1 MSLTPRRAAFF
12 DVDNTLVRGS
22 TIYFLGRGM
31 YQRGFF
37 TKSDISRFVLANLR
51 FRLTGTEKQDEINRF
66 QKSAQDFI
74 GGHNVS
80 DIREVAQE
88 IYDEY
93 VSPALWEG
101 TIEIAQRHL
110 NDGVEVWLVTAAP
123 EDMAT
128 LIAERL
134 GFTGALG
141 SKAAIENGHYTGAM
155 NGPLLHGREK
165 ATAMIELAKEHGFD
179 LENCFGAI
187 MQYPNG
193 KGAIGN
199 IESCISKS
207 VPRELGPQYFILD
220 IGFIAVP
227 FLLKIPKIILSGF
240 ISLSGASS
248 GVTTSGNSSSAG
260 KFMYLYT

>member
-1 MSLTPRRAAFF
+1 MSLTQQRAAFF

-22 TIYFLGRGM
+22 TIYFLGRG
-31 YQRGFF
+31 
-37 TKSDISRFVLANLR
+37 
-51 FRLTGTEKQDEINRF
+51 NRF

-74 GGHNVS
+74 GGHNVTE
-80 DIREVAQE
+80 INAVAQE

-141 SKAAIENGHYTGAM
+141 SKAAIKDGFYTGEM

-165 ATAMIELAKEHGFD
+165 ATAIKELARERGFD
-179 LENCFGAI
+179 LEHCFGYSDSHNDLPLLLTVGNPSAI
-187 MQYPNG
+187 NPD
-193 KGAIGN
+193 AILRIRALKEKWPIN
-199 IESCISKS
+199 DFRRMRF
-207 VPRELGPQYFILD
+207 VNRLLGPMVSRAAWL
-220 IGFIAVP
+220 GTRLTP
-227 FLLKIPKIILSGF
+227 RRKSR
-240 ISLSGASS
+240 
-248 GVTTSGNSSSAG
+248 
-260 KFMYLYT
+260 

>member
-1 MSLTPRRAAFF
+1 MAAPNRRAAFF

-37 TKSDISRFVLANLR
+37 TKADISRFVLANLR

-80 DIREVAQE
+80 EIKSVAQE

-93 VSPALWEG
+93 VSPSLWEG
-101 TIEIAQRHL
+101 TIDIAKEHL
-110 NDGVEVWLVTAAP
+110 NDVVEVWLLTAAP
-123 EDMAT
+123 EDMAK

-141 SKAAIENGHYTGAM
+141 SKAAIVDGHYTGEM
-155 NGPLLHGREK
+155 NGPLLHGKEK
-165 ATAMIELAKEHGFD
+165 AEAIRQIAKERGFI
-179 LENCFGAI
+179 LEDCFGYSDSHNDLPLLQTVGHPSAI
-187 MQYPNG
+187 NPD
-193 KGAIGN
+193 AILRIRALKEN
-199 IESCISKS
+199 WPIHDFRRMRFIN
-207 VPRELGPQYFILD
+207 RLLGPLVSRAAWL
-220 IGFIAVP
+220 GTRLAP
-227 FLLKIPKIILSGF
+227 RRKSK
-240 ISLSGASS
+240 
-248 GVTTSGNSSSAG
+248 
-260 KFMYLYT
+260 

>member
-1 MSLTPRRAAFF
+1 MAAPNRRAAFF

-37 TKSDISRFVLANLR
+37 TKADISRFVLANLR

-80 DIREVAQE
+80 EIKSVAQE

-93 VSPALWEG
+93 VSPSLWEG
-101 TIEIAQRHL
+101 TIDIAKEHL

-123 EDMAT
+123 EDMAK

-141 SKAAIENGHYTGAM
+141 SKAAIVDGHYTGEM
-155 NGPLLHGREK
+155 NGPLLHGKEK
-165 ATAMIELAKEHGFD
+165 AEAIREIAKERGFI
-179 LENCFGAI
+179 LEDCFGYSDSHNDLPLLLTVGHPSAI
-187 MQYPNG
+187 NPD
-193 KGAIGN
+193 AILRIRALKEHWPIHDFRRMRFIN
-199 IESCISKS
+199 
-207 VPRELGPQYFILD
+207 RLLGPLVSRAAWL
-220 IGFIAVP
+220 GTRLAP
-227 FLLKIPKIILSGF
+227 RRKSK
-240 ISLSGASS
+240 
-248 GVTTSGNSSSAG
+248 
-260 KFMYLYT
+260 